1 MQKNSIV
8 FFSPR
13 KAAQTMSQTKN
24 KFSTEVIHAGE
35 QASYADNT
43 LFPAIVTSSS
53 FSKRSLDDNPDY
65 AYGRVGNPTRHAYE
79 TCIAR
84 LESGH
89 GATACASG
97 MAATATVLELLPKD
111 SHVIVM
117 AGVYGGTFRLMQD
130 YRSKTSGLHA
140 SYIDLN
146 DLEALAAN
154 RRENTR
160 LIWIET
166 PTNPLL
172 QLVDLAQVSEF
183 ARAHGI
189 LTCVDNTFCS
199 PWNQRPIEYGVD
211 LVMHSASKY
220 IGGHSDLIGGVVVA
234 ADEQLFARLRAISMA
249 IGAVQG
255 PFDCYLALRG
265 LKTLDVRM
273 ERQCSNAAKI
283 ARYLSTHPQVEQ
295 VFYPGLESH
304 PQHALCKSQMR
315 TGGAVVSLKLAAD
328 RKALPRFIEQLSIF
342 VLADSLGGVESMINH
357 SYSMSHNSLSHEQK
371 ISLGISENLVR
382 LSIGLEHVDDLIADL
397 KAGFERLRD
406 TRVD

>member
-1 MQKNSIV
+1 MSHKKNH
-8 FFSPR
+8 
-13 KAAQTMSQTKN
+13 
-24 KFSTEVIHAGE
+24 FSTQVIHAGE
-35 QASYADNT
+35 QSTYADNT
-43 LFPAIVTSSS
+43 IFPAIVTSSS
-53 FSKRSLDDNPDY
+53 FIKRSLDDSPDY

-79 TCIAR
+79 TSIAQ
-84 LESGH
+84 LEYGH
-89 GATACASG
+89 GAVACASG
-97 MAATATVLELLPKD
+97 MAATATVLDLLPKD

-130 YRSKTSGLHA
+130 YRSKTSGLTA

-146 DLEALAAN
+146 DLEALAAS
-154 RRENTR
+154 RQDNTR

-172 QLVDLAQVSEF
+172 QLVDIQRVTDF

-199 PWNQRPIEYGVD
+199 PWNQRPIEHGVD

-234 ADEQLFARLRAISMA
+234 ANEQLFSHLRAISMA

-273 ERQCSNAAKI
+273 QRQCSNAAQI
-283 ARYLSTHPQVEQ
+283 ARYLSQHPLVEE
-295 VFYPGLESH
+295 VYYPGLESH
-304 PQHALCKSQMR
+304 PQHELCKRQMR
-315 TGGAVVSLKLAAD
+315 TGGAVVSLKLKAD
-328 RKALPRFIEQLSIF
+328 RQAMAPFIEQLSIF
-342 VLADSLGGVESMINH
+342 VLADSLGGVESMVNH

-371 ISLGISENLVR
+371 ISIGVSENLIR

-397 KAGFERLRD
+397 NAGFERLR
-406 TRVD
+406 TTYA